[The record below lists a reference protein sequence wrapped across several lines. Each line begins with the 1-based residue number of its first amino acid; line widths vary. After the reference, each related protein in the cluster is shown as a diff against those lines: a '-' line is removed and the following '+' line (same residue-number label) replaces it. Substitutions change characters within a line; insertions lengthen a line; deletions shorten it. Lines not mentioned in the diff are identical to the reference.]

1 VTSQQILQ
9 MAINGLMLGLVYSL
23 IALGLTLVFGVMR
36 IVNFAHG
43 ELYMLGGFIT
53 YYLYGE
59 WKLNFALT
67 LIVSVFAMALLG
79 VIIERLFLSRL
90 RAEFMASFI
99 VTLGVATFLQSAA
112 LLAFGLTEKGVP
124 TVISGVARFAGV
136 SLSLERLMLI
146 PVSLVLIIATALFVQ
161 KTRAG
166 RAMQAV
172 SSDPEAAALYGV
184 NIARTSSLCMAI
196 GCALAG
202 AAGTLVAPIFSV
214 NPFMGEDPLF
224 KGFIIIVVG
233 GLGSIQGALLAGIML
248 GCLEAFGTTMFG
260 APIAYIMS
268 FLVLIGFLLFRPRGF
283 FGRV

>member
-1 VTSQQILQ
+1 MTSQQILQ
-9 MAINGLMLGLVYSL
+9 MTINGLMLGLVYSL

-67 LIVSVFAMALLG
+67 LLISVVAMGVLG
-79 VIIERLFLSRL
+79 VIIERLFLRRL
-90 RAEFMASFI
+90 RSEFMASFI
-99 VTLGVATFLQSAA
+99 VTLGLATFMQSAA

-124 TVISGVARFAGV
+124 TVLPGVARFAGV

-146 PVSLVLIIATALFVQ
+146 PISLALIIAASLFVQ

-184 NIARTSSLCMAI
+184 NIAKTSSLCMAI

-233 GLGSIQGALLAGIML
+233 GLGSIQGALLAGILL
-248 GCLEAFGTTMFG
+248 GCLEAFGTTLFG

>member
-1 VTSQQILQ
+1 MT
-9 MAINGLMLGLVYSL
+9 INGLMLGLVYSL

-43 ELYMLGGFIT
+43 ELYMLGAFIT

-59 WKLNFALT
+59 WKLNFVLT
-67 LIVSVFAMALLG
+67 LLIAVLAMGVLG
-79 VIIERLFLSRL
+79 IIIERVFLKNL

-99 VTLGVATFLQSAA
+99 VTLGLATFLQSAA
-112 LLAFGLTEKGVP
+112 LLAFGLSEKGVP
-124 TVISGVARFAGV
+124 AVLPGVVRFAGV

-146 PVSLVLIIATALFVQ
+146 PVSLALIIAVSLYVQ

-184 NIARTSSLCMAI
+184 NIARTSSLCMAV

-202 AAGTLVAPIFSV
+202 AAGALIAPVFSV
-214 NPFMGEDPLF
+214 NPHMGEDPLF

-233 GLGSIQGALLAGIML
+233 GLGSIPGALLAGIML
-248 GCLEAFGTTMFG
+248 GCLEAFGTTLFG

-283 FGRV
+283 FGKV

>member
-1 VTSQQILQ
+1 MTSQQILQ